1 MIPAEYYEFIYLALV
16 TIMTLAMVSHRK
28 NLNMREGIAGSMIL
42 CICLILLIGFR
53 PHVHIFGD
61 TANFTKDWGRL
72 AWQGWDWKVDN
83 ILFDNLYVYWGTIF
97 DSVTPLFIFC
107 AGIYFSCILIA
118 CRKLFPSNTTIIYLI
133 YLAAFSTFSYGTNG
147 IKAGVAASLF
157 LVALAYRDN
166 LKISIPVVFLSWGFH
181 HSMIMPVAAYVLTLF
196 FKNKDYYFYGWLLC
210 LVIAALHITFFQEL
224 FAGLSDSSGAG
235 YLHNDTSAEVQ
246 RAKTGF
252 RIDFV
257 IYSAMPV
264 VMGYFVKYK
273 YRLHDDLYDMLLNMY
288 LTTNGVWM
296 LCMYAEF
303 TNRIAY
309 LSWFMYPLVLIYP
322 CYAIANEKHP
332 LVQNRKIIVLG
343 HLGFTLFMNLVYY

>member
-1 MIPAEYYEFIYLALV
+1 MLIAELYEYIYLAVVSIL
-16 TIMTLAMVSHRK
+16 TLLIV
-28 NLNMREGIAGSMIL
+28 GSRNDLKTKESIKTSLIL
-42 CICLILLIGFR
+42 CCLLILFVGFR
-53 PHVHIFGD
+53 PHSYIFGD
-61 TANFTKDWGRL
+61 TVNFAREWGRIS
-72 AWQGWDWKVDN
+72 WEGWDWKTDN
-83 ILFDNLYVYWGTIF
+83 ILFDNIFVYLGTIF
-97 DSVTPLFIFC
+97 DSITPLFVFC

-157 LVALAYRDN
+157 LVALAYRTN
-166 LKISIPVVFLSWGFH
+166 LKISIPVVILSWGFH
-181 HSMIMPVAAYVLTLF
+181 HSMIMPVVAYILTLF
-196 FKNKDYYFYGWLLC
+196 FRNKDYYFYGWLLC
-210 LVIAALHITFFQEL
+210 LAIAALHITFFQEI
-224 FAGLSDSSGAG
+224 FAGLTDSSGAG
-235 YLHNDTSAEVQ
+235 YLSNDTSAEVQ

-264 VMGYFVKYK
+264 VMGYYVKYK
-273 YRLHDDLYDMLLNMY
+273 YKLRDALYDILLNMY

-332 LVQNRKIIVLG
+332 LVQYRKPIVLG
-343 HLGFTLFMNLVYY
+343 HLGFTLFMNLIYY